1 MDLSNASG
9 RSMRGRVLVLLL
21 LLPLVAMAVIATAAQ
36 IAAAVRNSPGAN
48 QWLRDNAQAVANLAI
63 NVESRGDTTAYN
75 GSCCSGVLQMNETNI
90 RMYAGIAPAAY
101 RQLDLQS
108 QVDAWTQ
115 LTVAAL
121 RAVAPR
127 TLAGMTT
134 FDGVAV
140 DGDLVLACVQ
150 LGIGNCQRMLNSGRC
165 SGFADSNGT
174 TICSMAARAR
184 GNTGTGTGSG
194 GSGTGTGSGGGS
206 TPIAGYVP
214 PDNCI
219 RSASGACLSITEALE
234 HGFQQGSG
242 VSMSRMKFSVQ
253 GITVASVML
262 IMLGALLGL
271 WNLYAKG
278 IITKPQYLMYT
289 KKGGIVV
296 IMIFVALA
304 WL

>member
-1 MDLSNASG
+1 MPA
-9 RSMRGRVLVLLL
+9 
-21 LLPLVAMAVIATAAQ
+21 VALAVIATAAQ
-36 IAAAVRNSPGAN
+36 IAAAVRASPNST
-48 QWLRDNAQAVANLAI
+48 QWLRDNAEAVANLAI
-63 NVESRGDTTAYN
+63 NVESRGDTNAYN
-75 GSCCSGVLQMNETNI
+75 GSCCSGVLQMNQSNI
-90 RMYAGIAPAAY
+90 WAYTGLTPAQY

-108 QVDAWTQ
+108 QINAWTR
-115 LTVAAL
+115 LTADAL
-121 RAVAPR
+121 PANAPR

-150 LGIGNCQRMLNSGRC
+150 LGIGNCQRMLNSGSC

-184 GNTGTGTGSG
+184 GNTGTGTGIG
-194 GSGTGTGSGGGS
+194 GPGTGMGSGGGS

-289 KKGGIVV
+289 QKGGLVV
-296 IMIFVALA
+296 ILIFIALA
-304 WL
+304 LL